1 MGKKQSYL
9 SSFSDSFF
17 FSLPIVPEQEYL
29 DEKEAVMLAQDFK
42 INQII
47 HDDEIAK
54 SVSYLTGSVSHVS
67 EEDPDNKYDRTLD
80 EDEEDTFAKI
90 TKNIRISDQNCVNC
104 KL

>member
-1 MGKKQSYL
+1 
-9 SSFSDSFF
+9 
-17 FSLPIVPEQEYL
+17 
-29 DEKEAVMLAQDFK
+29 MLAQDFK

-80 EDEEDTFAKI
+80 EDEDEEDTCAKI
-90 TKNIRISDQNCVNC
+90 TKNMKNI
-104 KL
+104 